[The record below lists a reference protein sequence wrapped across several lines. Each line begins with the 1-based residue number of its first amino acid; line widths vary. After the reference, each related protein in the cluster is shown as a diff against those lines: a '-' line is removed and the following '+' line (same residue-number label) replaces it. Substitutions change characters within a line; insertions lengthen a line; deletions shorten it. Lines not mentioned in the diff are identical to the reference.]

1 LRGLHIGVRE
11 PGNLYRFTRGNLYAA
26 GFAGVALGIA
36 RGVFG
41 AFVELARDKA
51 PRDAEGVLRDSR
63 VIQALVG
70 EREAKLL
77 TSRSL
82 LTNTLAEM
90 SAELEKRGAFTN
102 SRVATLRLTSTLAI
116 QQARNVVTALYQAAA
131 ATRFSK
137 KIPLSAASATCTPPV
152 SNRRVGS
159 WGDPAGAGA
168 TNCGVHILSDHRA
181 LGG

>member
-1 LRGLHIGVRE
+1 MKAIWRVLGLRSTRSDAHPVTDLSVPEEYTVLRGPHIGVRE
-11 PGNLYRFTRGNLYAA
+11 PGNLYRVSRGNLYAA

-36 RGVFG
+36 RGAFG

-102 SRVATLRLTSTLAI
+102 SRVATLRLTSTWRSI
-116 QQARNVVTALYQAAA
+116 RHVTL
-131 ATRFSK
+131 
-137 KIPLSAASATCTPPV
+137 
-152 SNRRVGS
+152 
-159 WGDPAGAGA
+159 
-168 TNCGVHILSDHRA
+168 
-181 LGG
+181 

>member
-1 LRGLHIGVRE
+1 MKAIWRVLGLRSTRSDAHPVTDLSVPEKYTVLRGPHIGVRE

-102 SRVATLRLTSTLAI
+102 SRVATLRLTSTWRSI
-116 QQARNVVTALYQAAA
+116 RHVTL
-131 ATRFSK
+131 
-137 KIPLSAASATCTPPV
+137 
-152 SNRRVGS
+152 
-159 WGDPAGAGA
+159 
-168 TNCGVHILSDHRA
+168 
-181 LGG
+181 